1 MKKDVVNEQE
11 TEELYDNTD
20 EEMNEGVTIDNVSE
34 NETETTEQGAPEDI
48 LAVEIEA
55 LQKKLEETEQR
66 LLRVQADYDNYR
78 RRTKNEAIAQ
88 EKYRA
93 QSLVT
98 DLLPVLD
105 NFERALAVDS
115 TSEEVANVLKG
126 VDMVYQ
132 QMKQSLEKE
141 GVTEIESVGQ
151 QFDPNVHQAVM
162 QVSEE
167 GIASG
172 EVVEELQKGYT
183 LKDRVLRPSMVK
195 VNE

>member
-1 MKKDVVNEQE
+1 MVNEQE